1 VCVYKG
7 YIVSTVKFSAL
18 VVGAVFALHGVCSAQ
33 TNLLGANAVA
43 TRAPQPLD
51 YRIGALRPTDSQ
63 DALTDGGLRTVSS
76 LPTLALPLATLGK
89 DYRISANDLIDVE
102 IFEME
107 NLKRTV
113 RVNAAGAISLPL
125 IGSVQVGGLTSR
137 EVEERIAERYSE
149 KYLQNPQVSIF
160 IKEFTTDRITIEG
173 AVGKPGIFPLTG
185 RLTLLRALAMA
196 GGFGSIADSSKVMV
210 YRVNDQQV
218 RESAV
223 YDIEKIRAGKAD
235 DPAIQGDDLIVVQR
249 DSTRVLLKDSL
260 FRDVID
266 SVNPFSLLIP
276 R

>member
-1 VCVYKG
+1 
-7 YIVSTVKFSAL
+7 VSIVKFSAL
-18 VVGAVFALHGVCSAQ
+18 VVGTTLILHGVCFAQ
-33 TNLLGANAVA
+33 TSRQSPDPAGG
-43 TRAPQPLD
+43 RAAQPLD
-51 YRIGALRPTDSQ
+51 YRIGALHPADSS
-63 DALTDGGLRTVSS
+63 DSLTDGGLRTAPSM
-76 LPTLALPLATLGK
+76 PTIAVPMTTLGK
-89 DYRISANDLIDVE
+89 DYRISPNDLIEVE

-125 IGSVQVGGLTSR
+125 IGQLIVGGLTPQ
-137 EVEERIAERYSE
+137 EVEQLIANRYSE

-173 AVGKPGIFPLTG
+173 AVGRPGIFPLTG

-196 GGFGSIADSSKVMV
+196 GGFGPIADTSKVMV

-218 RESAV
+218 RESAI

-235 DPAIQGDDLIVVQR
+235 DPPIQGDDLIVVQR

-266 SVNPFSLLIP
+266 SVNPFSALVP
-276 R
+276 H

>member
-1 VCVYKG
+1 
-7 YIVSTVKFSAL
+7 VSTVKFSAF
-18 VVGAVFALHGVCSAQ
+18 VVGAVLVFHGVCSAQ
-33 TNLLGANAVA
+33 TNRLGASALG
-43 TRAPQPLD
+43 APTAEPLD
-51 YRIGALRPTDSQ
+51 VRIGAVRSSDSR
-63 DALTDGGLRTVSS
+63 DSLTDGGLRTAPTPQNLSM
-76 LPTLALPLATLGK
+76 PTLVTISK
-89 DYRISANDLIDVE
+89 DYRVSPNDLLDVE

-113 RVNAAGAISLPL
+113 RVNGAGAISLPL
-125 IGSVQVGGLTSR
+125 IGQVMVGGRTPQEIEQL
-137 EVEERIAERYSE
+137 IASRYSE

-196 GGFGSIADSSKVMV
+196 GGFGPIADSSKVMV

-218 RESAV
+218 RESTIH
-223 YDIEKIRAGKAD
+223 DIEKIRSGKAD
-235 DPAIQGDDLIVVQR
+235 DPPIQGDDLIVVQR

-260 FRDVID
+260 LRDVID
-266 SVNPFSLLIP
+266 SVNPFSALVP